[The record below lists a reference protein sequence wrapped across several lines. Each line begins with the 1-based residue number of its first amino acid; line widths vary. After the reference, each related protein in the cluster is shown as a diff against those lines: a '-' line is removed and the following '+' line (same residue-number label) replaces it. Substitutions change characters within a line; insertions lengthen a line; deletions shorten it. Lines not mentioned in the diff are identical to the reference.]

1 MNEPINKMN
10 NPNEYPLNDMI
21 TKIQRPKAA
30 RKNGA
35 PKLLASIPKKE
46 GESPEDFVLR
56 FLDKLAN
63 LPTKSNKD

>member
-1 MNEPINKMN
+1 MN

-21 TKIQRPKAA
+21 TKIQLPKTV
-30 RKNGA
+30 KQNGA

-46 GESPEDFVLR
+46 GESPEDFVNR
-56 FLDKLAN
+56 FLEKLAN

>member
-1 MNEPINKMN
+1 MN

-21 TKIQRPKAA
+21 TKIQLPKTVK
-30 RKNGA
+30 KNGA